1 MGFKCLHYS
10 VTESS
15 GSVEIT
21 IIKKIEMEVTIGY
34 RTIADTAFAPKD
46 FSHVDEHITFGPR
59 EIEKK
64 IQIPIVDDDEWE
76 PDLDFIVELYDPT

>member
-1 MGFKCLHYS
+1 MKGTTGQINKEVKVDEIKSPNPYVGFKCIHYS

-21 IIKKIEMEVTIGY
+21 IIKKCAMEVTIGY
-34 RTIADTAFAPKD
+34 RTVADTAFAPKD
-46 FSHVDEHITFGPR
+46 FSHVDEHITFSPR

-64 IQIPIVDDDEWE
+64 I
-76 PDLDFIVELYDPT
+76 

>member
-1 MGFKCLHYS
+1 
-10 VTESS
+10 
-15 GSVEIT
+15 
-21 IIKKIEMEVTIGY
+21 MEVTIGY
-34 RTIADTAFAPKD
+34 RTVADTAYAPKD

-76 PDLDFIVELYDPT
+76 PDLDFFVELYDPTKTPS